1 MKVKDI
7 LQTKGPEV
15 FTIGT
20 EKPLRDAVRVLA
32 NNNIGSLIVIGND
45 GRIAGILSERDII
58 RASNSDPDNFL
69 EFPVHK
75 IMTSKVIVVEPDDE
89 IAYVETV
96 MTNNRIRHL
105 PVLQNKVLVG
115 IISIGDVVKHQLTEM
130 RQANKYLMDYIGG
143 NYS

>member
-15 FTIGT
+15 FTIGS

-32 NNNIGSLIVIGND
+32 NNNIGSLIVLGND
-45 GRIAGILSERDII
+45 GKIAGILSERDII
-58 RASNSDPDNFL
+58 RASNSDPVNFL
-69 EFPVHK
+69 DFPVHK